1 MLRMYLGAGL
11 GYTATTEF
19 AAGPHRRR
27 PARMAAH
34 NGTSTRMDMAQFF
47 PVMLAGFAAAVGFT
61 PLTKRLAVILGVLDQ
76 PSARKVHQTPT
87 PLMGGLAIYGAL
99 VLALLLF
106 SPPFYLVELGAILA
120 GATWLV
126 LVGFVDDRRGMQPL
140 VKLGAQAVAA
150 LVLVL
155 AGIQVRIF
163 PSAVL
168 NVAFTLFWIVGII
181 NAMNFQDNMDGLAAG
196 IAAIASLAIFIMA
209 VQQQLS
215 LVSSMAAALGGASVG
230 FLIYNFNPASSF
242 MGDMGSMVL
251 GFLLA
256 VLGIK
261 LNFRV
266 PADRQVITW
275 MVPVVV
281 LGLPIFDTALV
292 TLTRLVEG
300 RSPMVG
306 GRDHT
311 SHRLV
316 SLGLS
321 QRAAVLVLYG
331 VCAVLGLAAV
341 ELSHAS
347 ISEGAT
353 IGAALAAAAAG
364 AFVFLNWAYLR
375 SRRREQPGS
384 LGEH

>member
-1 MLRMYLGAGL
+1 
-11 GYTATTEF
+11 
-19 AAGPHRRR
+19 
-27 PARMAAH
+27 
-34 NGTSTRMDMAQFF
+34 MDIAQFF

-61 PLTKRLAVILGVLDQ
+61 PITKRLAVVLGVLDQ

-126 LVGFVDDRRGMQPL
+126 LVGFVDDRRGMLPL
-140 VKLGAQAVAA
+140 VKLGGQMIAA
-150 LVLVL
+150 IVLVL

-163 PSAVL
+163 PSQAL
-168 NVAFTLFWIVGII
+168 NVAFTLLWIVFII

-196 IAAIASLAIFIMA
+196 ITAIASIAFFVMA
-209 VQQQLS
+209 VQQELS
-215 LVSSMAAALGGASVG
+215 LVGSMAAALGGASIG

-256 VLGIK
+256 VLAIK

-266 PADRQVITW
+266 PAERQVITW

-281 LGLPIFDTALV
+281 LGLPIFDAALV
-292 TLTRLVEG
+292 ILTRLIEG
-300 RSPMVG
+300 RSPMMG
-306 GRDHT
+306 GKDHT

-321 QRAAVLVLYG
+321 QRAAVLALYA
-331 VCAVLGLAAV
+331 VCAALGVAAV
-341 ELSHAS
+341 QLSHAN
-347 ISEGAT
+347 ISEGAM
-353 IGAALAAAAAG
+353 IGAGLAGAAAA

-375 SRRREQPGS
+375 NRRRA
-384 LGEH
+384 

>member
-1 MLRMYLGAGL
+1 
-11 GYTATTEF
+11 
-19 AAGPHRRR
+19 
-27 PARMAAH
+27 
-34 NGTSTRMDMAQFF
+34 MDIAQFF

-61 PLTKRLAVILGVLDQ
+61 PITRRLAVVLGVLDQ
-76 PSARKVHQTPT
+76 PSARKIHQTPT

-126 LVGFVDDRRGMQPL
+126 LVGFVDDRRGMLPL
-140 VKLGAQAVAA
+140 VKLGGQMIAA
-150 LVLVL
+150 IVLVL

-163 PSAVL
+163 PSQAL
-168 NVAFTLFWIVGII
+168 NVAFTLLWIVFII

-196 IAAIASLAIFIMA
+196 ITAIASIAFFVMA
-209 VQQQLS
+209 VQQELS
-215 LVSSMAAALGGASVG
+215 LVGSMAAALGGASIG

-256 VLGIK
+256 VLAIK

-266 PADRQVITW
+266 PAERQVITW

-281 LGLPIFDTALV
+281 LGLPIFDAALV
-292 TLTRLVEG
+292 ILTRLIEG
-300 RSPMVG
+300 RSPMMG
-306 GRDHT
+306 GKDHT

-321 QRAAVLVLYG
+321 QRAAVLALYA
-331 VCAVLGLAAV
+331 VCAALGVAAV
-341 ELSHAS
+341 QLSHAN
-347 ISEGAT
+347 ISEGAM
-353 IGAALAAAAAG
+353 IGAGLAGAAAA

-375 SRRREQPGS
+375 NRRRA
-384 LGEH
+384 